1 MAVRSNAGAT
11 TAPPCSGNLDVDG
24 YCQNRIDG
32 YRDDDQHCAATT
44 VVNLMIVLVISGYPY
59 ALESVPV
66 NLCLSALAARSGWA
80 YGEKNGE
87 QTDLNWGTPWM
98 RTNCL

>member
-1 MAVRSNAGAT
+1 MVTGMMASIVLQQRWS
-11 TAPPCSGNLDVDG
+11 
-24 YCQNRIDG
+24 
-32 YRDDDQHCAATT
+32 
-44 VVNLMIVLVISGYPY
+44 NLMIVLVISGCPY